1 MNLRLVTAP
10 TSEPVSTS
18 EAKSHCRVDISTD
31 DTLIAGL
38 IIAAREEFENQA
50 DKTLFTTTWK
60 LVLDTWPEAHYIE
73 LPRPPLVSVTSVVY
87 KDDDGNSYTLP
98 TSSYIVDTDAFPG
111 RVVLKDA
118 ASWPSVTL
126 YESGAITVTYV
137 AGYALTASIPQRYK
151 QAILMLV
158 GHWYENREAV
168 QTTGA
173 VPKSMPF
180 AWESIV
186 DTAKWETR

>member
-1 MNLRLVTAP
+1 
-10 TSEPVSTS
+10 
-18 EAKSHCRVDISTD
+18 VDISTD
-31 DTLIAGL
+31 DTLISSL
-38 IIAAREEFENQA
+38 IVAAREEFENQA

-60 LVLDTWPEAHYIE
+60 LVLDVWPEAHYIV

-87 KDDDGNSYTLP
+87 TDDEGAPTTLS
-98 TSSYIVDTDAFPG
+98 TSDYLVDTNAWPG
-111 RVVLKDA
+111 RIVLKDS

-126 YESGAITVTYV
+126 LESGAIVVTYV

-173 VPKSMPF
+173 VPKVMPEAF
-180 AWESIV
+180 DAIV
-186 DTAKWETR
+186 ARAKWETR